1 MSNAREKKKLLLLG
15 STGNLGQQTL
25 EVLEKYN
32 GQFEVVAITG
42 NKNEKLLRSQAKK
55 LKIKNYISTNSAAV
69 LTKLVRA
76 TDADIIV
83 NTLSGTVG
91 VEPTKA
97 ALKANKTL
105 LLANKEALVVA
116 GEEIM
121 KIPNAHKNI
130 IPLDS
135 EHHAIYEVLK
145 SHPNSEIEYIILPCS
160 GGPFLG
166 KKLKELGNMTAADAL
181 KHPRWNMGAKI
192 TIESATLLNKGMEV
206 IEAHHLFGL
215 PLNKIIVK
223 IHPEA
228 KIKGAVKFKDGKLL
242 AYVSEKADMREHI
255 EIALR
260 QVANLSSKNPS
271 SKTFSTVNI
280 IPGDEAQLL
289 ALPDPDHK
297 TFSGI
302 KIVTKVFKNSQKLPP
317 KDRQKH
323 LKTFLKKEGK
333 AIQEFL
339 KGKISFSELFQLARL
354 DS

>member
-260 QVANLSSKNPS
+260 QVANLNSKNPS
-271 SKTFSTVNI
+271 PKTFSTVNI

-289 ALPDPDHK
+289 ALPDTDHK
-297 TFSGI
+297 TFPGI
-302 KIVTKVFKNSQKLPP
+302 KIVVAAFKSGKN
-317 KDRQKH
+317 
-323 LKTFLKKEGK
+323 LKTFLKKEEALIDK
-333 AIQEFL
+333 FL
-339 KGKISFSELFQLARL
+339 KNKIKFGELLTLLSA
-354 DS
+354 